1 MKRALWLCAAGV
13 LALADTGTPTR
24 SSPSD
29 YSAHESVRYA
39 TIAANYL
46 TTSQVTTVFSNTV
59 SKNFAV
65 VEIAVFPEPGRT
77 FDLEALDFALKTE
90 AGDRLY
96 AVTPE
101 EAAWHGKKPPSS
113 SAPPSD
119 ATRGVNV
126 ITEAGVGYGTRT
138 NPVTGKTD
146 HEVVTF
152 GGVGVDNRP
161 APPMPSQTSSADA
174 TYQLE
179 GKLRGLELQEGQ
191 TTRPVSGYL
200 YFPLSRKPKNG
211 PLILEYSR
219 SGERAALTLSVR

>member
-1 MKRALWLCAAGV
+1 MKRVLWLCAAGA
-13 LALADTGTPTR
+13 LALADTGTSIRP
-24 SSPSD
+24 SPSD
-29 YSAHESVRYA
+29 YSSHESVRYA
-39 TIAANYL
+39 TIAANYM
-46 TTSQVTTVFSNTV
+46 TPSQVATVFSGAV

-65 VEIAVFPEPGRT
+65 VEIAVFPEQGRT

-90 AGDRLY
+90 SGDRLF

-101 EAAWHGKKPPSS
+101 EAAWHGKKQPSS

-119 ATRGVNV
+119 PTRGVNV

-138 NPVTGKTD
+138 NPVTGRTD
-146 HEVVTF
+146 HGVATY

-174 TYQLE
+174 TYALE